1 MKTLSLVFAA
11 VFLLSGTSFSQEK
24 TNDQINRQIHSS
36 GVDHVNVTFDAS
48 SNTSKLMAV
57 AENFSNH
64 DADSAGVQAINF
76 AMGFFYPG
84 TSLKT
89 SPETIHFSFW
99 VLTKKPRFAENHHL
113 TVDVDGRIL
122 DLGDARYA
130 AKSNQNLEYLN
141 FDISRVDLTAI
152 GSGNE
157 VTFRIGPA
165 SFTATSAQLK
175 LIRSTTQIADISSKT
190 E

>member
-1 MKTLSLVFAA
+1 MKS
-11 VFLLSGTSFSQEK
+11 FLLIVVALALLPLTAFSQEK
-24 TNDQINRQIHSS
+24 TNEQINRQIRSL

-84 TSLKT
+84 QALKT
-89 SPETIHFSFW
+89 SAESIHFSFW

-113 TVDVDGRIL
+113 IADIDGRTL

-130 AKSNQNLEYLN
+130 AKPNQNLEYLN
-141 FDISRVDLTAI
+141 FDISRDNIVAI
-152 GSGNE
+152 GSANK
-157 VTFRIGPA
+157 VVFHLADHTFSATPA
-165 SFTATSAQLK
+165 QIK
-175 LIRSTTQIADISSKT
+175 LIGATGHIADASQT
-190 E
+190 N

>member
-11 VFLLSGTSFSQEK
+11 VFLLSTTSFSQEK
-24 TNDQINRQIHSS
+24 TNDQIDRQIRSS
-36 GVDHVNVTFDAS
+36 GVDHINVTFDAP

-84 TSLKT
+84 TSLKA

-99 VLTKKPRFAENHHL
+99 VLTKKPRFAESHHL
-113 TVDVDGRIL
+113 TVDVDGRTL

-141 FDISRVDLTAI
+141 FDIPRSDLAAI
-152 GSGNE
+152 GSASK
-157 VTFRIGPA
+157 VTFHIGPGT
-165 SFTATSAQLK
+165 FTATVAQLK
-175 LIRSTTQIADISSKT
+175 LIRSTTQIADVTNGI
-190 E
+190 